1 MRLLMDN
8 NSPVWAIIPAAG
20 TGTRM
25 QTDIPKQYIRFQ
37 DKTIIEHCLDR
48 LLSHAAISG
57 AVIVLRQGDDDWN
70 QLEYRHDKP
79 VFTAIGGDERNK
91 SVYNG
96 LIYLQSQIGNSALA
110 MVHDAVRPLV
120 THRDLARV
128 IDAARQ
134 NSVGAILASP
144 VIDSLKIQNH
154 NMEIAGTQPRE
165 GLWRA
170 LTPQVFDLQQL
181 LRASKRVIDEDL
193 AVTDDAQAV
202 ELAGFT
208 PTLVEGSATNLKI
221 TTPADLS
228 LAEKI
233 WLDQRDQQDDE

>member
-1 MRLLMDN
+1 MSSSL
-8 NSPVWAIIPAAG
+8 PVWAVIPAAG
-20 TGTRM
+20 TGSRM
-25 QTDIPKQYIRFQ
+25 RSDTAKQYLHFQ
-37 DKTIIEHCLDR
+37 GKTIIEHCLDR
-48 LLSHAAISG
+48 LLSHAAIAG
-57 AVIVLRQGDDDWN
+57 AVIVLRPGDDDWD

-79 VFTAIGGDERNK
+79 VFTAIGGDERNE

-96 LIYLQSQIGNSALA
+96 LISLQSRIGNNALA
-110 MVHDAVRPLV
+110 LVHDAVRPLV
-120 THRDLARV
+120 THRDLGRV

-144 VIDSLKIQNH
+144 VIDTLKIQNH

-170 LTPQVFDLQQL
+170 LTPQVFDLQL
-181 LRASKRVIDEDL
+181 LLQALKRVIDEGL
-193 AVTDDAQAV
+193 AITDDAEAI

-208 PTLVEGSATNLKI
+208 PMLVEGSATNLKI
-221 TTPADLS
+221 TTPADLA
-228 LAEKI
+228 LAEKV